1 MKYRINLECNC
12 PMPRCPED
20 IMQGASS
27 LEKAYYK
34 LSEMLQKGTLM
45 VYEVDPFDGENLT
58 NPLLKYMEPYF
69 CISWAHDGIRD
80 DYGNITSSLTD
91 DPEINAIAI
100 FHKFMEGY

>member
-1 MKYRINLECNC
+1 
-12 PMPRCPED
+12 MPRCPED

-58 NPLLKYMEPYF
+58 NPLLKYIGLEDDDILDDV
-69 CISWAHDGIRD
+69 ISGI
-80 DYGNITSSLTD
+80 
-91 DPEINAIAI
+91 
-100 FHKFMEGY
+100 